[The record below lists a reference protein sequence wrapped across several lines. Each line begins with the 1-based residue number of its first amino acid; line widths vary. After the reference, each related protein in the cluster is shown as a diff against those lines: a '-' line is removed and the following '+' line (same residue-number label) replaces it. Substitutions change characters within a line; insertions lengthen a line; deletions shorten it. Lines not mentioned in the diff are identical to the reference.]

1 MKAHGADI
9 VGRIADSSGA
19 PIIGTQVL
27 VQDLDGKTFGSATTD
42 PKGRYTIRGLEPG
55 AYNVIVRGQ
64 SGVAYLGKRGL
75 TINWG
80 ISKDAPPVA
89 IAREGIAGE
98 VGAPSDGK
106 RAVSPMSV
114 ESK

>member
-1 MKAHGADI
+1 M
-9 VGRIADSSGA
+9 
-19 PIIGTQVL
+19 L
-27 VQDLDGKTFGSATTD
+27 VQDLDGKTFATATTD
-42 PKGRYTIRGLEPG
+42 PKGRYEVHGLEPG
-55 AYNVIVRGQ
+55 TYNVIVRGQ

-80 ISKDAPPVA
+80 IAKDAPPVA
-89 IAREGIAGE
+89 VAREGIAEG
-98 VGAPSDGK
+98 GASSEGK